1 MSAPFISY
9 HTQKRLIR
17 TFGSVCRIVALTVFL
32 VFSVFPLFWIIVT
45 SLKPSQEILAFPVS
59 YIPSKISFEG
69 YKKLF
74 SFTNFAAYFINS
86 VVISLAASIGGLFV
100 STLSGFALSRLRAA
114 KKTQGFMLLLY
125 FTQMVPSFIL
135 MVPLYFTLSNLG
147 LTNNRLM
154 LAIIYSATTVAF
166 GAIMA
171 KGFFD
176 RIPSSI
182 EEAAFID
189 GCNAFSALRKVV
201 IPISLPGLIA
211 IFCFIFVN
219 VWNELF
225 LAVMLMSSEAKLT
238 VPVALN
244 SFISKAG
251 VSWDMMSAGIVV
263 ALLPTIIVFAFG
275 QKYIVAGLTE
285 GGVKG

>member
-1 MSAPFISY
+1 VTFK
-9 HTQKRLIR
+9 KRLSHIS
-17 TFGSVCRIVALTVFL
+17 GSVGRFLALSLFL
-32 VFSVFPLFWIIVT
+32 IFAVFPLLWVLIT
-45 SLKPSQEILAFPVS
+45 SLKSSYEIFAFPVK
-59 YIPSKISFEG
+59 YIPSKISLDG
-69 YKKLF
+69 YRKLF
-74 SFTNFAAYFINS
+74 TFTNFSRYFINS
-86 VVISLAASIGGLFV
+86 VIISLLASAGGLFV
-100 STLSGFALSRLRAA
+100 SVLSGFALSRLRIV
-114 KKTQGFMLLLY
+114 KRTQGLLLVLY

-135 MVPLYFTLSNLG
+135 MAPLFFTLSRLG
-147 LTNNRLM
+147 LTNNRLV
-154 LAIIYSATTVAF
+154 LAIIYGTTTIAF

-171 KGFFD
+171 KSFFD

-182 EEAAFID
+182 EEAALID
-189 GCNAFSALRKVV
+189 GCDTFSALWRVI

-211 IFCFIFVN
+211 IFSFAFVN
-219 VWNELF
+219 IWNELF

-244 SFISKAG
+244 SFIAKAG

-263 ALLPTIIVFAFG
+263 ALLPTMVIFAFG

>member
-1 MSAPFISY
+1 VI
-9 HTQKRLIR
+9 QKRFSRYAGIL
-17 TFGSVCRIVALTVFL
+17 CRVLALAAFL
-32 VFSVFPLFWIIVT
+32 VFAVFPLLWVFIT
-45 SLKPSQEILAFPVS
+45 SLKPSGEIFAFPVK
-59 YIPSKISFEG
+59 YIPSRISLQG
-69 YKKLF
+69 YQKLF
-74 SFTNFAAYFINS
+74 TFTSFSGYFVNS
-86 VVISLAASIGGLFV
+86 VVISLLASAGGLFV
-100 STLSGFALSRLRAA
+100 SALSGFALSRLRTV
-114 KKTQGFMLLLY
+114 KKARGLLLLLY

-135 MVPLYFTLSNLG
+135 MAPLFFTLSKLG

-154 LAIIYSATTVAF
+154 LAIIYATTTIAF

-171 KGFFD
+171 KSFFD

-182 EEAAFID
+182 EEAALID
-189 GCNAFSALRKVV
+189 GCDAFSALWRVI

-211 IFCFIFVN
+211 IFSFAFVN

-225 LAVMLMSSEAKLT
+225 LAVMLMSSETKLT

-263 ALLPTIIVFAFG
+263 ALVPTMVIFAFG
-275 QKYIVAGLTE
+275 QKYIVAGLTD

>member
-1 MSAPFISY
+1 MIITRYAV
-9 HTQKRLIR
+9 QKRLLR
-17 TFGSVCRIVALTVFL
+17 TLGIVCRILALAAFL
-32 VFSVFPLFWIIVT
+32 IFAVFPLFWVFVT
-45 SLKPSQEILAFPVS
+45 SLKPSQEIFAFPVK
-59 YIPSKISFEG
+59 YIPSKISLQG
-69 YKKLF
+69 YQKLF
-74 SFTNFAAYFINS
+74 SVTSFSRYFINS
-86 VVISLAASIGGLFV
+86 TVISLLASAGGLFV
-100 STLSGFALSRLRAA
+100 SVLSGFALSRLRTA
-114 KKTQGFMLLLY
+114 KRTQGLLLLLY

-135 MVPLYFTLSNLG
+135 MAPLFFTLSKLG
-147 LTNNRLM
+147 LTNNRFI
-154 LAIIYSATTVAF
+154 LAIIYAATTIAF

-171 KGFFD
+171 KSFFD

-182 EEAAFID
+182 EEAALID
-189 GCNAFSALRKVV
+189 GCGAFSALWRVI

-211 IFCFIFVN
+211 IFSFAFVN

-251 VSWDMMSAGIVV
+251 VSWDMMSAGIAA
-263 ALLPTIIVFAFG
+263 ALLPTMVIFAFG
-275 QKYIVAGLTE
+275 QKYIVAGLTD

>member
-1 MSAPFISY
+1 MSPTHYAAR
-9 HTQKRLIR
+9 KRFSRSLGILCRVLALSAFLI
-17 TFGSVCRIVALTVFL
+17 FA
-32 VFSVFPLFWIIVT
+32 VFPLFWVFVT
-45 SLKPSQEILAFPVS
+45 SLKPSREIFAFPVT
-59 YIPSKISFEG
+59 YIPSKISFQG
-69 YKKLF
+69 YQKLF
-74 SFTNFAAYFINS
+74 TFTSFSGYFINS
-86 VVISLAASIGGLFV
+86 VLISLLASAGGLFV
-100 STLSGFALSRLRAA
+100 SVLSGFALSRLRAA
-114 KKTQGFMLLLY
+114 KWARGLLLLLY

-135 MVPLYFTLSNLG
+135 MAPLFFTLSKMG

-154 LAIIYSATTVAF
+154 LAVIYATTTIAF

-171 KGFFD
+171 KSFFD

-182 EEAAFID
+182 EEAALID
-189 GCNAFSALRKVV
+189 GCDAFSALWRVI

-211 IFCFIFVN
+211 IFSFAFVN

-263 ALLPTIIVFAFG
+263 ALLPTMVIFAFG